1 MESAGKGARRSGGNP
16 AGTLGSVADAV
27 GTAAAADKLAVAQ
40 TFVVVPSSVAE
51 VAAAAAFEF
60 AAAAEV
66 ATAAPL
72 VGFDSG
78 PVVQGAPVDTV
89 AARAESSAAL
99 DELPAVKTAAGGAW
113 SAGAAAESTTAAE
126 HVVQPPACCL
136 TGCLTSAGS
145 SAPLGWPTTPPQ

>member
-16 AGTLGSVADAV
+16 GGTLGSVADAV
-27 GTAAAADKLAVAQ
+27 GTAADADKLAVAQ

-51 VAAAAAFEF
+51 VAAAASEF

-78 PVVQGAPVDTV
+78 SVVQGAPADTV
-89 AARAESSAAL
+89 AAL

-126 HVVQPPACCL
+126 HVVQPPARCL

-145 SAPLGWPTTPPQ
+145 SALLGWPSTPPQ

>member
-16 AGTLGSVADAV
+16 GGTLGSVADAV
-27 GTAAAADKLAVAQ
+27 GTAADADKLAVAQ

-51 VAAAAAFEF
+51 VAAAAFEF
-60 AAAAEV
+60 AAA
-66 ATAAPL
+66 PL
-72 VGFDSG
+72 VGVDSG
-78 PVVQGAPVDTV
+78 SVVQRAPAGNVV
-89 AARAESSAAL
+89 ARAESSAAL

-136 TGCLTSAGS
+136 TGCLKSAGS
-145 SAPLGWPTTPPQ
+145 SAPLGWPSTPPQ

>member
-16 AGTLGSVADAV
+16 GGTLGSVADAV
-27 GTAAAADKLAVAQ
+27 GTAADADKLAVAQ

-51 VAAAAAFEF
+51 VAAAVEVAAAAFEF
-60 AAAAEV
+60 AA
-66 ATAAPL
+66 AAPL

-78 PVVQGAPVDTV
+78 SVVQGAPADTV

-145 SAPLGWPTTPPQ
+145 SAPLGWPSTPPQ